1 VAAWFENLN
10 LFSIKSISFSKK
22 EPEYANP
29 EDAASYEQNLTGD
42 KEKDKQEKVKLGLM
56 PVPLPKIKLS
66 NYKNENINMR
76 DIFK

>member
-1 VAAWFENLN
+1 MAAWFENLN

-42 KEKDKQEKVKLGLM
+42 KEKDK
-56 PVPLPKIKLS
+56 
-66 NYKNENINMR
+66 
-76 DIFK
+76 